1 MGAGK
6 KGRRRRKRESAR
18 AKAEPRASEEKGE
31 ADGAINR
38 RGGTVG
44 AARGELGYTFLGE
57 EGGGAAERLRA
68 RQSASAV
75 WP

>member
-1 MGAGK
+1 MGAG
-6 KGRRRRKRESAR
+6 GRRRRKRESAR

-57 EGGGAAERLRA
+57 GGGAAERLRA